1 MVTKINSTNNRKPF
15 EKNIWN
21 KVLEIEGKIPSATGL
36 ATTFALT
43 TVENKTPKVS
53 GQFKKIHY
61 NTKIKKLGINIS
73 SNVIIIINQGMI

>member
-21 KVLEIEGKIPSATGL
+21 KVLEIEGKIPGVTGL
-36 ATTFALT
+36 ATTFAVI
-43 TVENKTPKVS
+43 TVENATPKVS

-61 NTKIKKLGINIS
+61 NAKIKKLGINIS
-73 SNVIIIINQGMI
+73 SNVIIINQGMI

>member
-21 KVLEIEGKIPSATGL
+21 KVLEIEGKIPGVTGL
-36 ATTFALT
+36 ATTFAVT
-43 TVENKTPKVS
+43 TVENATPKVS

-61 NTKIKKLGINIS
+61 NAKIKKLGINIL
-73 SNVIIIINQGMI
+73 SNVIIINQGMI